1 MHISLFVLSIGY
13 VLVSHCQQARYVHQ
27 FVHQYGWAWS
37 TPLPHV
43 YIHRQKHR
51 SVSDL
56 VNHYQLSFK
65 CHSMDHLNA
74 HKHVS
79 AKPVP
84 NVIRW
89 CLISFLMG
97 YDRNDRNDKGNGKSY
112 MRKIGRGLQ
121 ISCHSC
127 HLCHWGEEKED
138 WLKTLACKGSC
149 FWMGD
154 SPYLWDDIA

>member
-1 MHISLFVLSIGY
+1 MPLYSTNAHLTVRTFNRLRIGESL
-13 VLVSHCQQARYVHQ
+13 
-27 FVHQYGWAWS
+27 S
-37 TPLPHV
+37 TGTICTSVCTSVRVGMIHPLPHV

-84 NVIRW
+84 NVIRG
-89 CLISFLMG
+89 CLTSFLMG

-127 HLCHWGEEKED
+127 HLCHWGV
-138 WLKTLACKGSC
+138 LGLV
-149 FWMGD
+149 
-154 SPYLWDDIA
+154 

>member
-1 MHISLFVLSIGY
+1 MYISLYI
-13 VLVSHCQQARYVHQ
+13 
-27 FVHQYGWAWS
+27 S
-37 TPLPHV
+37 TGGHDLPPCHT
-43 YIHRQKHR
+43 YIYIDKNTDQ
-51 SVSDL
+51 SL
-56 VNHYQLSFK
+56 ILLTTIN
-65 CHSMDHLNA
+65 CHLNA

-84 NVIRW
+84 NVMRG

-127 HLCHWGEEKED
+127 HLCHWG
-138 WLKTLACKGSC
+138 C
-149 FWMGD
+149 
-154 SPYLWDDIA
+154 

>member
-1 MHISLFVLSIGY
+1 
-13 VLVSHCQQARYVHQ
+13 
-27 FVHQYGWAWS
+27 
-37 TPLPHV
+37 
-43 YIHRQKHR
+43 
-51 SVSDL
+51 
-56 VNHYQLSFK
+56 
-65 CHSMDHLNA
+65 MDHLNA

-84 NVIRW
+84 NVMRG

-127 HLCHWGEEKED
+127 HLCHW
-138 WLKTLACKGSC
+138 LAAILAVCLIGGNVS
-149 FWMGD
+149 
-154 SPYLWDDIA
+154 SNLSLQA